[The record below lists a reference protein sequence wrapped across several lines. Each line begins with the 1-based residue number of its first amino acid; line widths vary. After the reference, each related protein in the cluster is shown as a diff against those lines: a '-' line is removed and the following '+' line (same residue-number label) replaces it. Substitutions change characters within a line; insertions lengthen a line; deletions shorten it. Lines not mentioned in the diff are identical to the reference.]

1 MSDKWRWRQRKQ
13 QQPEGKDGYVGLQ
26 HHQVEFNFHE
36 TALGR
41 FNFHETALGRFNAVA
56 AAAAVA
62 ELVGLLWMIVVSAIK
77 ATTL

>member
-1 MSDKWRWRQRKQ
+1 MQRQR
-13 QQPEGKDGYVGLQ
+13 QQPGQEDGYVGLQ
-26 HHQVEFNFHE
+26 RCQLEFNFHE

-62 ELVGLLWMIVVSAIK
+62 ELGGLL
-77 ATTL
+77 